1 MTDSPFRNVRANG
14 ARDELLLPI
23 VYSLYRTVYEE
34 DRWPLILRQIQELL
48 SAQACCLCTHDF
60 RRRLGRI
67 AIHSGCFSQDHVSLY
82 NQTYGGR
89 DPWLKH
95 EEHYRTTGIF
105 WIGDELLPPAGL
117 GVTDFHRE
125 WLKPQ
130 HLASQCSGV
139 VFRDKEQLVF
149 LRAYRTGWQGAFSR
163 DDLYP
168 LQRLLPHLHQSLE
181 LHGIIAR
188 SKTGRAKSV
197 TQVLWELEAA
207 QSIRE
212 VQQHLLASGMPQ
224 DDVAPTVR
232 LDIPE
237 AQPEAE
243 ERPPGHAPGEKQNP
257 TAVSP
262 TVQPATTAPAESER
276 KLPRLASVEDHTF
289 INKTA
294 GKRGR
299 RWLPV
304 LFNTADEGPQPAP
317 DLTTAKPE
325 SITAD
330 STDKPLGTEPN
341 EKNLKQ
347 LYNLTPSEAKLAELL
362 ASGTDLPSAALQ
374 LRIGLN
380 TVRTHL
386 QRIYSKTD
394 THHQSE
400 LVALLLAG
408 PARLRVEYYRKEE
421 KLDTQSRR
429 Q

>member
-60 RRRLGRI
+60 RRRVGRI

-82 NQTYGGR
+82 NHTYGGR

-105 WIGDELLPPAGL
+105 WIGDELLLPAGL
-117 GVTDFHRE
+117 NVTDFHRE
-125 WLKPQ
+125 WMKPQ
-130 HLASQCSGV
+130 HLAHQCSGV
-139 VFRDKEQLVF
+139 LFRDKEQLVF

-181 LHGIIAR
+181 LHGVIAR

-207 QSIRE
+207 ESIRQ
-212 VQQHLLASGMPQ
+212 VQNHLLASGIPQ
-224 DDVAPTVR
+224 DDTAPTMR
-232 LDIPE
+232 LKIPE
-237 AQPEAE
+237 TPPAAE
-243 ERPPGHAPGEKQNP
+243 DRAPGRELDEEQNP
-257 TAVSP
+257 SAISR
-262 TVQPATTAPAESER
+262 TVQPTITTPTEPER
-276 KLPRLASVEDHTF
+276 ELPRLASVEERAF
-289 INKTA
+289 IARATDKH
-294 GKRGR
+294 GR

-317 DLTTAKPE
+317 EPATAKPE
-325 SITAD
+325 SVTAD
-330 STDKPLGTEPN
+330 STEKPLVTEPN

-374 LRIGLN
+374 LRVGLN